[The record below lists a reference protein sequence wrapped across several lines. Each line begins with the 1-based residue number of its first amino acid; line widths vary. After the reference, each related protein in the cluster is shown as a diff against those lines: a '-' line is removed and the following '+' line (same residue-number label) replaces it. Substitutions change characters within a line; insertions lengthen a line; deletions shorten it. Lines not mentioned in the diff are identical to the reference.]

1 MISSSLPAAAWA
13 VRFSQYLS
21 RNFSLPP
28 FSFSFSFFRSP
39 LAPKP
44 KGKVADPPGVN
55 SSSESP
61 PLPSSP
67 SSPMGAKGNMPD
79 MPFSPAS
86 SMKLFLRSSM
96 ASRSSSRMPNC
107 FIRSSTG
114 LMPSAR
120 AQVRQ

>member
-1 MISSSLPAAAWA
+1 MPG
-13 VRFSQYLS
+13 
-21 RNFSLPP
+21 P
-28 FSFSFSFFRSP
+28 FSFSFFLSP

-44 KGKVADPPGVN
+44 KGKVAEPPGVN
-55 SSSESP
+55 SSSESFS
-61 PLPSSP
+61 LPSPS

-86 SMKLFLRSSM
+86 SMKLFMRSSM

-107 FIRSSTG
+107 FIKSSTG